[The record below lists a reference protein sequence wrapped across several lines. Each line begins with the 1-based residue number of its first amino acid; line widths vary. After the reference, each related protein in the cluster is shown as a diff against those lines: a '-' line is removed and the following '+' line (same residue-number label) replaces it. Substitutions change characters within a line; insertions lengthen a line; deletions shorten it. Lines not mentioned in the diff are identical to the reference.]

1 MKKRNIGLL
10 LVLLLAGT
18 ALTAQPYYGW
28 RLGAGVAGAAYAGDL
43 SYRLDA
49 TKVSWPTYQ
58 VLLGRSLGPS
68 LDVELNA
75 AWGRFSASDQAND
88 WRGNLRTDN
97 PNFDRGLNF
106 ETRYRTAALLLQYK
120 LDNGYWLSQ
129 YARFGPY
136 LFAGG
141 GITDFA
147 VYGDLQNSSNFDTK
161 LSTRE
166 RGASYPT
173 SVLTVPFG
181 AGVRWRISE
190 RLSADIRAGA
200 SYAFSDYLDNVK
212 AGKGRDVYYTT
223 GISLQY
229 HFELGGDKFR
239 APLVYV
245 GSDAP
250 PAAAIATSANPAA
263 PAAIRRMD
271 SAPASALPPSSA
283 VTNLPDDFVRG
294 QQRVQP
300 KTTPDPSVPAGR
312 TVRPAP
318 WDTLSTRNRL
328 SSADT
333 ATRANPV
340 AVQPTAK
347 SGTKPANVPAYRTN
361 PGGVA
366 AEETDVD
373 EAEETDPNEAEA
385 EAEATDAT
393 ETVAGN
399 KSPDTGRDAVQPA
412 ADATRRTDRYA
423 AGSTA
428 YGNTRAEADAGANE
442 ARVQRLEAQV
452 ADLNRQLQA
461 LRNGSQPAGRLDQ
474 NNVPD
479 AARTANDA
487 NDRNRPIR
495 ETRERETR
503 PYVVVPDRSDR
514 NLDRGQA
521 AGELSA
527 ITAQLNTLKAG
538 QSQLMADRSSQRKLD
553 SLLAQVTALSSQ
565 LDTVRAA
572 GPTAP
577 AKQGI
582 VALDSTAAGNVNP
595 DRDTLNRT
603 PTLEPGAAAASDTA
617 MHAVQD
623 QLAALRRSVDQLQE
637 QLVAANAA
645 PTPRKRLPYGPLVVY
660 YPVNSVAISPADKQ
674 RLAVLARRLGT
685 DSSAVV
691 QVKGFADQTGNA
703 AYNLSLSRK
712 RAEQIREYLVTSL
725 GVAPE
730 RVIVNYFGQA
740 QATNA
745 KQNPYDR
752 RVELELYST
761 EK

>member
-10 LVLLLAGT
+10 LVFLLAGT

-28 RLGAGVAGAAYAGDL
+28 RLGAGVAGAAYSGDL
-43 SYRLDA
+43 SYRLNT

-58 VLLGRSLGPS
+58 VVLGRSLGPS

-97 PNFDRGLNF
+97 PNLDRGLNF

-147 VYGDLQNSSNFDTK
+147 VYGDLQNEGNFDTR

-181 AGVRWRISE
+181 AGLRWRISE

-245 GSDAP
+245 GSDSP
-250 PAAAIATSANPAA
+250 PAAAVATSANPAA

-271 SAPASALPPSSA
+271 AAPASALPPSSA
-283 VTNLPDDFVRG
+283 ATNLPDDFVRG

-300 KTTPDPSVPAGR
+300 KTTPDPFAPAGR

-340 AVQPTAK
+340 AVQPTP
-347 SGTKPANVPAYRTN
+347 KPANAPAYRTD
-361 PGGVA
+361 PGGAA
-366 AEETDVD
+366 AEETDV
-373 EAEETDPNEAEA
+373 NEAEA
-385 EAEATDAT
+385 TDPNEAEATDAT
-393 ETVAGN
+393 EAIAGN
-399 KSPDTGRDAVQPA
+399 KSPDAGRNAVQPA
-412 ADATRRTDRYA
+412 ADAPRRADRYV

-428 YGNTRAEADAGANE
+428 YGNRRAEADAGANE

-452 ADLNRQLQA
+452 ADLNRQLQV
-461 LRNGSQPAGRLDQ
+461 LRNQPQPAGRLDQ
-474 NNVPD
+474 ENVPE
-479 AARTANDA
+479 AARTANEG

-495 ETRERETR
+495 ETRQRDTR
-503 PYVVVPDRSDR
+503 SYVIVPGRSNR
-514 NLDRGQA
+514 NLDRGQT

-538 QSQLMADRSSQRKLD
+538 QSQLMADRSSQQKLD

-577 AKQGI
+577 GKQGI
-582 VALDSTAAGNVNP
+582 AAPDSTAAGNGNP

-603 PTLEPGAAAASDTA
+603 QTPEPGAAAASDTA
-617 MHAVQD
+617 LHAVQD

-645 PTPRKRLPYGPLVVY
+645 PTPKRRLPYGPLVVY

-712 RAEQIREYLVTSL
+712 RAEQIRQYLVSSL

-745 KQNPYDR
+745 RQNPYHR